1 MELQRFYSRNCNYFL
16 LIPFIDLKLILI
28 ICSLTLKLMG
38 ITTSLR
44 NRATWQITAT
54 LQAPGLIKSNLLQ
67 KSVVFL

>member
-1 MELQRFYSRNCNYFL
+1 
-16 LIPFIDLKLILI
+16 
-28 ICSLTLKLMG
+28 MG

-67 KSVVFL
+67 KMLYFFDAPDISKFCICHPAAQDHKYILREKDTLPTNFK